1 MILYP
6 AIDLK
11 DGKCVRLYKG
21 DYAQTTIYSEDP
33 VDQAKQFEAM
43 GFQFLHLVDL
53 DAAIHGR
60 LGNQDIVVQIAAA
73 VNIPIQ
79 FGGGIRSQAAA
90 EMWLDHGV
98 SRIILGTI
106 ALKNPDMVKD
116 LARNYPN
123 KIVVAIDA
131 RDGIV
136 AVEGW
141 THDSSMRAIDLAHQF
156 EDAGVAAIIYTDIGR
171 DGTMNGP
178 NAAETAALGK
188 AVSIPVILSGG
199 IGTLEDIA
207 AVKREYSHAIEG
219 IILGRALYEH
229 TIDVAA
235 ALALAAA

>member
-21 DYAQTTIYSEDP
+21 DYAMTTVYNHDP

-43 GFQFLHLVDL
+43 GFRYLHLVDL

-60 LGNQDIVVQIAAA
+60 LENEDIVAQIVAS
-73 VNIPIQ
+73 VNIPVQ
-79 FGGGIRSQAAA
+79 FGGGIRSHATAD
-90 EMWLDHGV
+90 MWLEHGV

-106 ALKNPDMVKD
+106 ALKNPDLVKD
-116 LARNYPN
+116 LARAYPGQ
-123 KIVVAIDA
+123 IVVGIDA
-131 RDGIV
+131 RGGMV

-141 THDSSMRAIDLAHQF
+141 THTSSLAAIDLARQF
-156 EDAGVAAIIYTDIGR
+156 EDAGVAAIIYTDISR
-171 DGTMNGP
+171 DGTLNGP

-199 IGTLEDIA
+199 IGSLEDIA
-207 AVKREYSHAIEG
+207 SVKQEFSGAIEG
-219 IILGRALYEH
+219 VILGRALYEK

-235 ALALAAA
+235 ALKLAAE